1 MKVLQTLGVHGATG
15 QAGIFQYRRG
25 HNGIEIDLTIGFSNA
40 GSKTTVTHTQWESL
54 LQALKQLNTTVW
66 DLSGLRTFIQTTVG
80 TDGSTASAIAAILEH
95 EGSMDLYGGVVGAG
109 QGVSIH
115 LQRDY

>member
-15 QAGIFQYRRG
+15 QAGIFQYRRTG
-25 HNGIEIDLTIGFSNA
+25 NGIEVDLSIGFSNTA
-40 GSKTTVTHTQWESL
+40 GRVVISHQDWERL
-54 LQALKQLNTTVW
+54 LYDFLQQNSVW
-66 DLSGLRTFIQTTVG
+66 DLSSLRSFIQTRLTV
-80 TDGSTASAIAAILEH
+80 DGSTASAVAAILEH
-95 EGSMDLYGGVVGAG
+95 EGSMDLYGGVIGVG